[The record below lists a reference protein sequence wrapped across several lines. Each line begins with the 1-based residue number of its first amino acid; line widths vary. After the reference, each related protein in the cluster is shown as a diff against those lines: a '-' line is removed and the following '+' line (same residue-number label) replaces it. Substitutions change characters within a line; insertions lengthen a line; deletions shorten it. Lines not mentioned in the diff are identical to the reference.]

1 MCTHFIQLQAILLV
15 AYFEF
20 DNRRRRLFFIIAR
33 IYLLLLLLLLWT
45 TISNF
50 FADILDIA
58 LKFPIDNFAN

>member
-33 IYLLLLLLLLWT
+33 IYLLFILLWT

>member
-20 DNRRRRLFFIIAR
+20 DKRRRRLFFIIAR
-33 IYLLLLLLLLWT
+33 IYLLLILLWT